1 MYDQDDNHDGRP
13 SKREWIN
20 HLQEES
26 EEGLT
31 MDEIADLRERKAF
44 EESEYEMMMDSYCM

>member
-1 MYDQDDNHDGRP
+1 MYDHDEEHGSRREYMNQLQD
-13 SKREWIN
+13 
-20 HLQEES
+20 ES

-44 EESEYEMMMDSYCM
+44 EESEYEMLMDSYCF